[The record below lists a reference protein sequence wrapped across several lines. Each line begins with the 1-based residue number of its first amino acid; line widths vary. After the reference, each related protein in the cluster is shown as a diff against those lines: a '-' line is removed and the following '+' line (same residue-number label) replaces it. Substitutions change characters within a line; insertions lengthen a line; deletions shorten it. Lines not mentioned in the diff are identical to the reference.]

1 MTPVSSDLAFN
12 HGSPWLAQVGHLGE
26 LFDVVG
32 ALVILVGGALCLVR
46 SIAAYRRHGGAAAY
60 QTARRTFGQGL
71 LLGLEILIAAD
82 LLRSVA
88 LNLTLS
94 SITSLGLLVVVRTI
108 LSFSVQIE
116 LEGVL
121 PWQLNASRARADKG

>member
-1 MTPVSSDLAFN
+1 MAADLALN
-12 HGSPWLAQVGHLGE
+12 HGSPLLTQVGRLGE
-26 LFDVVG
+26 LFDVLG
-32 ALVILVGGALCLVR
+32 AAVILAGAVFTVAR
-46 SIAAYRRHGGAAAY
+46 SLTAWRRQGSQAAY
-60 QTARRTFGQGL
+60 QAARRTFGQGL

-94 SITSLGLLVVVRTI
+94 SITTLGVLVIVRTI

-116 LEGVL
+116 LEGDL
-121 PWQLNASRARADKG
+121 PWRLSASRAKGGPG

>member
-1 MTPVSSDLAFN
+1 MTAPLLLTVE
-12 HGSPWLAQVGHLGE
+12 SPLLLQLGRLGE

-32 ALVILVGGALCLVR
+32 ALAILAGALVTAQRALR
-46 SIAAYRRHGGAAAY
+46 ALRRQGGEAAY
-60 QTARRTFGQGL
+60 TVARETFGRGL

-82 LLRSVA
+82 LLRSVS

-94 SITSLGLLVVVRTI
+94 SITTLGLLVVVRTI

-116 LEGVL
+116 LEGDL
-121 PWQLNASRARADKG
+121 PWRLARNRNAAQE

>member
-1 MTPVSSDLAFN
+1 MSIGLSLN
-12 HGSPWLAQVGHLGE
+12 HGSPWLMQVGRLGDF
-26 LFDVVG
+26 FDVIG
-32 ALVILVGGALCLVR
+32 ALVIL
-46 SIAAYRRHGGAAAY
+46 GGAALTVVRCLQALQRQGSTAAY
-60 QTARRTFGQGL
+60 QAARRTFGQGL

-94 SITSLGLLVVVRTI
+94 SVTTLGLLVVVRTI

-116 LEGVL
+116 LEGAL
-121 PWQLNASRARADKG
+121 PWQLAGRKRKD